1 LSFCHASSI
10 FAFQIE
16 NQMKIGIL
24 GGGQLGRMF
33 MQNALNYP
41 FEVYFLESDSSA
53 PCAVFRDFFTQGDFK
68 NYQSVL
74 DFGKDKEVIGI
85 EIENVNVPALR
96 ELQKLGKKIIP
107 SPDCLEIIKDK
118 GLQKQFY
125 QKNNLP
131 TASFF
136 LIENKAEL
144 LKIGDLSFPF
154 VQKLRI
160 GGYDG
165 KGVQVIH
172 NQEEISNLWDA
183 PSVIE
188 TAVEIEKELSVIV
201 SKNERGETQVFDV
214 VEMVFNPKLNL
225 VDYLFSP
232 AEISSKNK
240 RIAQEISIKTVESF
254 QTAGVFCVEL
264 FLSKNDEILINEIA
278 PRVHNS
284 GHQTI
289 EASTSSQYDQM
300 LRVLTNLPLGEVR
313 TRELSAMINLI
324 GEPDFDGLAHY
335 EGIEKIVSLPETYIH
350 LYGKKNAK
358 AGRKMG
364 HVTVLGKD
372 KADIEEKIHF
382 IKSNLKVKAK

>member
-1 LSFCHASSI
+1 MSFCIASSI
-10 FAFQIE
+10 FAFQIK

-41 FEVYFLESDSSA
+41 FEVYFLEPDSSA

-131 TASFF
+131 TAPFF
-136 LIENKAEL
+136 LVENKAEL
-144 LKIGDLSFPF
+144 LEIEDLSFPF

-172 NQEEISNLWDA
+172 NQEEMTNLWDA

-188 TAVEIEKELSVIV
+188 KAIEIEKELSVIA

-240 RIAQEISIKTVESF
+240 RIAQEISIKTIESF

-289 EASTSSQYDQM
+289 EASSSSQYDQM

-324 GEPDFDGLAHY
+324 GEPDFEGIAHY

-350 LYGKKNAK
+350 LYGKKNTK

-364 HVTVLGKD
+364 HVTVLGKN